1 MRTGLFPEKLIALR
15 LRGSPNHL
23 RGWEVFVDCSH
34 QLDSLAKPLRGLRL
48 LINHHASSNPLATL
62 PAFVFPS
69 VAFLDT
75 VPTRVASLWIGSRL
89 RLDSNAQVLHLDSE
103 DKIMACISIGEG
115 FHMVH
120 NGCASIEFPHCQHC
134 TCTNAHRSSIA
145 STIVDVASTR
155 PEPFVQYFSICE
167 LCSACIDNAIS
178 SNDHPAHGGECCHT
192 SARMPNFLR
201 RSARLAFNDCC
212 SC

>member
-1 MRTGLFPEKLIALR
+1 MRTGFFPEKLIALR

-23 RGWEVFVDCSH
+23 RGWEVFVGCSH

-48 LINHHASSNPLATL
+48 PINHHASSNSLATL

-115 FHMVH
+115 FHV
-120 NGCASIEFPHCQHC
+120 SIPHCQHSTLSAFHMYKC
-134 TCTNAHRSSIA
+134 TQVKHSLHYC
-145 STIVDVASTR
+145 
-155 PEPFVQYFSICE
+155 
-167 LCSACIDNAIS
+167 
-178 SNDHPAHGGECCHT
+178 
-192 SARMPNFLR
+192 
-201 RSARLAFNDCC
+201 
-212 SC
+212 

>member
-1 MRTGLFPEKLIALR
+1 MCGSWPYYPYWPPAWYFTGAIGLNLGLLRLSCQRVFMRTISRSPHKYYFRLPEGGRRRALR
-15 LRGSPNHL
+15 KVHYNIFCTAGTTATKTGSSSL
-23 RGWEVFVDCSH
+23 LLGIFVYA
-34 QLDSLAKPLRGLRL
+34 SLCQQPR
-48 LINHHASSNPLATL
+48 NL

-69 VAFLDT
+69 FAFLDT

-120 NGCASIEFPHCQHC
+120 NGCASIEFPHCQHS

-145 STIVDVASTR
+145 STIVDDAST
-155 PEPFVQYFSICE
+155 
-167 LCSACIDNAIS
+167 
-178 SNDHPAHGGECCHT
+178 
-192 SARMPNFLR
+192 
-201 RSARLAFNDCC
+201 
-212 SC
+212 

>member
-1 MRTGLFPEKLIALR
+1 MRTGPFPEKLIALR

-48 LINHHASSNPLATL
+48 LINHHASSNSLATL

-115 FHMVH
+115 FHM
-120 NGCASIEFPHCQHC
+120 ASGSYCQAVCLCLSHDC
-134 TCTNAHRSSIA
+134 FQSA
-145 STIVDVASTR
+145 SWLPKTLGLS
-155 PEPFVQYFSICE
+155 
-167 LCSACIDNAIS
+167 L
-178 SNDHPAHGGECCHT
+178 
-192 SARMPNFLR
+192 
-201 RSARLAFNDCC
+201 
-212 SC
+212 

>member
-1 MRTGLFPEKLIALR
+1 MRTGFSPEKLIALR

-48 LINHHASSNPLATL
+48 PINHHASPNSLATL

-89 RLDSNAQVLHLDSE
+89 RLDHLYNS
-103 DKIMACISIGEG
+103 KHISIGEG
-115 FHMVH
+115 FHV
-120 NGCASIEFPHCQHC
+120 SIPHCQHS
-134 TCTNAHRSSIA
+134 TLSPTA
-145 STIVDVASTR
+145 SASEFHCVR
-155 PEPFVQYFSICE
+155 VI
-167 LCSACIDNAIS
+167 L
-178 SNDHPAHGGECCHT
+178 
-192 SARMPNFLR
+192 MV
-201 RSARLAFNDCC
+201 
-212 SC
+212 